1 MPGNA
6 GKRALSEAL
15 DRLEEDKASR
25 ERYKAADEVRLRA
38 LSRIENDRVARY
50 DELLAEAGRVLA
62 WRDEFLRSRDAR
74 RLWALLGDDARV
86 PLFSAPYWDGRPLDG
101 GITVARTLVVL
112 TGSLHQFRLEGWGP
126 GGRRTRGRRLS
137 QPGDLVRE
145 FHPDMLV
152 EFRLHLEARA
162 HEDVIA
168 AFIEEERARHRI
180 DGTRGTA

>member
-1 MPGNA
+1 MPGNQ
-6 GKRALSEAL
+6 GKSALSEVL
-15 DRLEEDKASR
+15 DGLELDQAER
-25 ERYKAADEVRLRA
+25 ERYKAADEVRRRA
-38 LSRIENDRVARY
+38 LARIENDRVARY
-50 DELLAEAGRVLA
+50 GELLAEAGRVLA

-74 RLWALLGDDARV
+74 RLWSLLGDDARV

-112 TGSLHQFRLEGWGP
+112 TGGLHHFRLEGWGP
-126 GGRRTRGRRLS
+126 EDRRARGGRLT

-168 AFIEEERARHRI
+168 AFIEEERARRRI
-180 DGTRGTA
+180 DRTRRTA